1 MRTRKLGGTGP
12 DITTLGLGTLAVGG
26 AYQFGW
32 GPQEDADSIAAIRH
46 AVEAGINWIDTAP
59 AYGIGHSE
67 EVVGR
72 ALEPWSPGE
81 DVFVFT
87 KCGRRLSPAGEPLTD
102 LRPASIRAECERS
115 LDRLRIERIDLY
127 QFHWPDDMTGTPVE
141 DSWATVAELIE
152 EGKVRW
158 AGVSNFDVERL
169 ERCERVRHVDSLQPP
184 LSLIN
189 RAART
194 RVIPWCREHGTG
206 VIAYSPMASGLLSGR
221 FDSARVEALAA
232 DDWRRR
238 SPEFTE
244 PRLARN
250 VELVD
255 RLRPIAGDLGIDV
268 PALAVAWVLATEGV
282 TGAIV
287 GARRPDQIEGW
298 ISAGEVELSADD
310 LAAIELAVKETGA
323 GSE

>member
-12 DITTLGLGTLAVGG
+12 DITTLGLGTWAVGG

-115 LDRLRIERIDLY
+115 LERLRIERIDLY

-194 RVIPWCREHGTG
+194 SVIPWCREHGTG
-206 VIAYSPMASGLLSGR
+206 VIAYSPMASGLLTGR

-255 RLRPIAGDLGIDV
+255 RLRPIARDLGIDV

-287 GARRPDQIEGW
+287 GARRPDQIDGW
-298 ISAGEVELSADD
+298 VSAGEVELSADD